1 MLKNASFF
9 RNLPGFLVLVL
20 ALGLMTVRAQDS
32 EAYREDYDRMQK
44 IEKNTQ
50 PAKRA
55 DQIIAFIK
63 EKSDMDS
70 RIRDYVNGF
79 FVSDAKRLKTQGEFA
94 VLKDIC
100 ERAIKA
106 DPSFVQAY
114 LYYGH
119 ALKNENKYPEAMN
132 AFAKASLF
140 RSIFS
145 QEARGELDKLYRS
158 THRNSLIGEDKVLTD
173 AHKELKQSK

>member
-1 MLKNASFF
+1 MLKNMSFF
-9 RNLPGFLVLVL
+9 MKLPGFLVLVL
-20 ALGLMTVRAQDS
+20 ASSLLTVRAQDS
-32 EAYREDYDRMQK
+32 EKYREDYDRMQK
-44 IEKNTQ
+44 IEKNNQ

-55 DQIIAFIK
+55 DQLIVFIK
-63 EKSDMDS
+63 ERSDMDS
-70 RIRDYVNGF
+70 RIRDYVNGL
-79 FVSDAKRLKTQGEFA
+79 FVLDAKRMKAQGELA

-100 ERAIKA
+100 ERAIKV

-145 QEARGELDKLYRS
+145 QEARVELDKLYRS
-158 THRNSLIGEDKVLTD
+158 THRNSLVGEDKVLSD